1 MCTHVGGPW
10 DIPNMDS
17 EPGKARWLAK
27 GNPEKMPRKR
37 DSNLHEGKTLSLS
50 RPPMPLSTR
59 YSFSSIRKVL
69 IKHFTSFTTFCL
81 YVEIHFYI
89 AAGPGPCHWALVPW
103 GLVARIQRSHCR
115 GLTSISSEQP
125 KPCFKLL
132 QAKGTWDYQIQMKLR
147 TNGKVENMN
156 KIETFSTTW
165 REIIKQH

>member
-1 MCTHVGGPW
+1 MWEDPEIYQIWTRNQAKQDDWLKETQKKCPVKGIQTSVR
-10 DIPNMDS
+10 
-17 EPGKARWLAK
+17 AR
-27 GNPEKMPRKR
+27 
-37 DSNLHEGKTLSLS
+37 LSLS

-115 GLTSISSEQP
+115 GLTSISSQQP

-132 QAKGTWDYQIQMKLR
+132 QAKGTWDYQIQIKLR
-147 TNGKVENMN
+147 TNGKVEKN
-156 KIETFSTTW
+156 
-165 REIIKQH
+165 